1 MRPTIIAL
9 IAVIVVGGGI
19 FASAGFLNNEKYVET
34 SEMPTDY
41 ENLQNYKTELERI
54 NQFNLEILEDL
65 ENQIKNSDNEE
76 LSQLQEELKVLERVI
91 DDNKKELEGII
102 DKLAKMESTP

>member
-9 IAVIVVGGGI
+9 IVVIVVGGI
-19 FASAGFLNNEKYVET
+19 FASIGFLNDEKYVET
-34 SEMPTDY
+34 PKMPTDY

-91 DDNKKELEGII
+91 DDNKKELEEII
-102 DKLAKMESTP
+102 DRLAKMESVP

>member
-9 IAVIVVGGGI
+9 IVVIVVGGI
-19 FASAGFLNNEKYVET
+19 FASIGFLNDENYVET
-34 SEMPTDY
+34 PEIPTDY

-91 DDNKKELEGII
+91 DDNKKELEEII
-102 DKLAKMESTP
+102 DRLAKMESVP